1 MRNIHYVAA
10 FDREARF
17 VSFFQC
23 SSPDLY
29 YDPQRL
35 LGTIIGSHLKNEA
48 EARRIRAAFSECI
61 FTGEPQYC
69 CWIGEYG
76 EQLRA
81 RFERVEQHSD
91 RHMHLDDEVVVIA
104 VTSRLP
110 KPIELSDR
118 ELQIVKM
125 ICQDM
130 SSSEIAEE
138 LGVKPSTIETHRQNI
153 RQKTGAKGTA
163 GIVMFALNQ
172 GLVD

>member
-23 SSPDLY
+23 SSPELY
-29 YDPQRL
+29 YDPERL
-35 LGTIIGSHLKNEA
+35 LGTIIGSHLNNEP
-48 EARRIRAAFSECI
+48 EAKKIRAAFSECI

-69 CWIGEYG
+69 TWIGEHG
-76 EQLRA
+76 ESLRA

-91 RHMHLDDEVVVIA
+91 RHMHSDDEVVVIA

-118 ELQIVKM
+118 EQQIVKM

-130 SSSEIAEE
+130 SSSDIADE
-138 LGVKPSTIETHRQNI
+138 LGVRPSTVETHRQNI
-153 RQKTGAKGTA
+153 RQKICAKGTA
-163 GIVMFALNQ
+163 GIVTYAINH